1 MAARDLERPWDELDC
16 LVAHLGGGITVCAH
30 RHGRMVDLNNAN
42 EFGPFSP
49 ERAGGL
55 PAGDLARLCYSGD
68 YTMASLRRRLVGDG
82 GLKAYLGTSDMREV
96 DARVEAGEE
105 WAGLVFRAMALQ
117 VAKEIAS
124 FAATLSG
131 EVDAVILT
139 GGIARDVGFVELV
152 TSRVQWI
159 APVLVYPGEDEMRA
173 LAQGA
178 LRVLSGEEEA
188 LVYSENLTGRA

>member
-1 MAARDLERPWDELDC
+1 
-16 LVAHLGGGITVCAH
+16 
-30 RHGRMVDLNNAN
+30 
-42 EFGPFSP
+42 
-49 ERAGGL
+49 
-55 PAGDLARLCYSGD
+55 
-68 YTMASLRRRLVGDG
+68 
-82 GLKAYLGTSDMREV
+82 
-96 DARVEAGEE
+96 
-105 WAGLVFRAMALQ
+105 MALQ

-124 FAATLSG
+124 FAAALSG

-159 APVLVYPGEDEMRA
+159 APVLVYPGEDEMAA

-188 LVYSENLTGRA
+188 LVYSENLAGRA

>member
-1 MAARDLERPWDELDC
+1 
-16 LVAHLGGGITVCAH
+16 
-30 RHGRMVDLNNAN
+30 
-42 EFGPFSP
+42 
-49 ERAGGL
+49 
-55 PAGDLARLCYSGD
+55 
-68 YTMASLRRRLVGDG
+68 MASLRRRLVGDG